1 MSPSPANTNVNSD
14 TKQKSSNVERD
25 ILSFVNE
32 NPRSVDFCRII
43 EEEYMTI
50 ARNNNETTQSN
61 PRHDVR
67 LQIIHASI
75 SLGNLRDRSQPDS
88 LAKLPE
94 PLPGQG
100 ADSRMVRGH
109 MQEQS
114 AGKKRRAS
122 ASVAI
127 QEDRD
132 AIRRAKVR
140 ETSQKHR
147 AKRAQ
152 QIEDLKMRKEALE
165 AALALLKSAGSS
177 G

>member
-1 MSPSPANTNVNSD
+1 MLIVT
-14 TKQKSSNVERD
+14 
-25 ILSFVNE
+25 
-32 NPRSVDFCRII
+32 RSRKVP
-43 EEEYMTI
+43 TW
-50 ARNNNETTQSN
+50 NETFCPSSM
-61 PRHDVR
+61 R
-67 LQIIHASI
+67 I
-75 SLGNLRDRSQPDS
+75 
-88 LAKLPE
+88 
-94 PLPGQG
+94 
-100 ADSRMVRGH
+100 
-109 MQEQS
+109 
-114 AGKKRRAS
+114 KKRRAS

-152 QIEDLKMRKEALE
+152 QTEDPKMRKEALE